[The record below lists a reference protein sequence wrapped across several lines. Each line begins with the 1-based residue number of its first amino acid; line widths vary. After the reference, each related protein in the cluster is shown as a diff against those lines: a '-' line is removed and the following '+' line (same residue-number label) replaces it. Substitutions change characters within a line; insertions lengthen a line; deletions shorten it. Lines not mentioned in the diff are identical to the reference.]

1 MLLVSWRSAWNGVC
15 MLPEA
20 KGNLL
25 IVDDDPNILSALSRF
40 LGRVGFKVTAVET
53 AEEGL
58 DVLAGEVIDVAL
70 VDFILPG
77 MSGMEFLTR
86 ARSMRVDTE
95 IIIMTGL
102 PTVQRAVEAV
112 RAGAYDFLEKPL
124 PDPEKVE
131 ILIERAVAHSR
142 LHRDYE
148 KLQRQVDGTLQLG
161 LFIGKSPVMQALF
174 AEIVNFA
181 WSNASVLVLGETG
194 TGKELVAEAI
204 YRHSP
209 RSNKPFHALA
219 CPTLHDHL
227 FESELFGHVKGAF
240 TGADRDK
247 RGLVEALDGGTL
259 FLDEIGD
266 ISLGNQARL
275 LRFLST
281 GQFSRLGEET
291 RTRHADVRIIA
302 ATNADLEKA
311 VAEGRFRQDLYQRLK
326 VLTIEVPPLRDRL
339 EDVPHLAYFFLRR
352 LAEKEG
358 ATVRRISAEAMEVL
372 ARYPWSEGNVR
383 QLENV
388 IWLAVTRARNQ
399 DEITL
404 DHLPQD
410 LKAFQEETPRPV
422 PSSYPY
428 VEEMTRKTYKRAK
441 KLAEHHFAR
450 YYFGQ
455 LLERHGGVINQAAR
469 AAGMDPPN
477 FRKKLKEIDLDPAL
491 YRR

>member
-1 MLLVSWRSAWNGVC
+1 

-25 IVDDDPNILSALSRF
+25 IVDDDPNVLLALSRF
-40 LGRVGFKVTAVET
+40 LGRLGFKVTAVET

-58 DVLAGEVIDVAL
+58 ETLTREVVDVAL
-70 VDFILPG
+70 VDLMLPG
-77 MSGMEFLTR
+77 VSGMEFLTM
-86 ARSMRVDTE
+86 ARSRNEDTE

-102 PTVQRAVEAV
+102 PSVQRAVDAV

-124 PDPEKVE
+124 PDPEKVA

-148 KLQRQVDGTLQLG
+148 RLQRQVDGTLHLDR
-161 LFIGKSPVMQALF
+161 FIGKSQVMQALF
-174 AEIVNFA
+174 AEIANFA
-181 WSNASVLVLGETG
+181 WSSASVLILGETG
-194 TGKELVAEAI
+194 TGKELVADAI

-209 RSNKPFHALA
+209 RSKQPFHALS
-219 CPTLHDHL
+219 CPTLQDYL

-247 RGLVEALDGGTL
+247 KGVVEVVDGGTL

-266 ISLGNQARL
+266 ISLGNQAKL

-291 RTRHADVRIIA
+291 RQRHADVRIIA
-302 ATNADLEKA
+302 ATNAELDKA
-311 VAEGRFRQDLYQRLK
+311 VEAGRFRQDLYQRLK
-326 VLTIEVPPLRDRL
+326 VLTIDVPPLRERL
-339 EDVPHLAYFFLRR
+339 EDVPHLAYYFLRQ

-358 ATVRRISAEAMEVL
+358 TTVRRIDAEAMEAL
-372 ARYPWSEGNVR
+372 TRYTWADGNVR
-383 QLENV
+383 QLQNV
-388 IWLAVTRARNQ
+388 IWLAVTRARNR
-399 DEITL
+399 ETITL
-404 DHLPQD
+404 EHLPP
-410 LKAFQEETPRPV
+410 EIVSSRRETVKPL

-428 VEEMTRKTYKRAK
+428 VEEITRKTYKRAK

-450 YYFGQ
+450 YYFSRV
-455 LLERHGGVINQAAR
+455 LERHGGVINRAAR
-469 AAGMDPPN
+469 EAGMDPPN
-477 FRKKLKEIDLDPAL
+477 LRKKLKEINLDTSTF
-491 YRR
+491 RR